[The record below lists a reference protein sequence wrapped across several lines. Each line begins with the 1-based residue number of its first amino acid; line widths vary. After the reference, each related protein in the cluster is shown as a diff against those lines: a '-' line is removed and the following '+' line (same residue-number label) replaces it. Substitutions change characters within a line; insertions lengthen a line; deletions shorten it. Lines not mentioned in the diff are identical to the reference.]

1 MGYEFGNQILLDTAR
16 IFREYFPDAYLFRLG
31 GNEFCIICENTAS
44 KDFYDQIALL
54 KADPAILKHDGIS
67 FGYQWM
73 QKEIDFLSLKSHA
86 EDSMMEEKQKYYME
100 TPYFTKRHRP
110 LMLQQTLHDL
120 KEERF
125 MIYLQ
130 PKVDLLSRETIG
142 AEALI
147 RYRHEERG
155 MLPPDFFIPQ
165 SKTSDPLH
173 RLVRPRAGVPSSQ
186 DAGSRKDVSILPVS
200 INFSRITRREEDILS
215 SLLELIHAYE
225 IDPSLI
231 QIEITETLEEKDRES
246 LLRLSHQLRQAGFT
260 IALDDFGTKYT
271 NLSILTYM
279 DFDVLKLDRSLIQT
293 LFSRETNQT
302 IVRHVIQMCREFP
315 VEVIAEGI
323 ETEEQAA
330 LLASMDCPFAQGYLF
345 GAPMPVSEFESRFV
359 PVKPDETIK
368 TK

>member
-1 MGYEFGNQILLDTAR
+1 
-16 IFREYFPDAYLFRLG
+16 
-31 GNEFCIICENTAS
+31 
-44 KDFYDQIALL
+44 
-54 KADPAILKHDGIS
+54 
-67 FGYQWM
+67 
-73 QKEIDFLSLKSHA
+73 
-86 EDSMMEEKQKYYME
+86 MMEEKQKYYMK

-165 SKTSDPLH
+165 LEKEHLIRYIDLFVLEQVC
-173 RLVRPRAGVPSSQ
+173 RLLRRWHQEG
-186 DAGSRKDVSILPVS
+186 RFIFPVS
-200 INFSRITRREEDILS
+200 INFSRITLMEEDILS

-330 LLASMDCPFAQGYLF
+330 LLASMDCSFAQGYLF